1 MSDYVFKSF
10 EELNLS
16 AKSRSS
22 AAEDKEAKF
31 TALKFF
37 VIIGIILIVLEAIV
51 FFIVTPLF
59 LTNVK
64 IRWAGVENSTVYD
77 LTRLAGKSL
86 EKSYYNFDEDEVCSI
101 IASVPGVEDVQIVKS
116 FPDAVTI
123 NVIER
128 KAVAMTTITKDG
140 ETMAYNIDKN
150 GVIFPVAKNDSYN
163 KNTVLVSGIPVD
175 NVPEGM
181 RIPAKF
187 RPLLNQINK
196 IQEDGSNLLVLVSE
210 IHVVNKEFGNYELIL
225 YPDSCRTRILTD
237 RALNEDSLQYMMV
250 MISVIKDLGPN
261 IEEIDLRYG
270 SISYRT
276 RG

>member
-1 MSDYVFKSF
+1 MSDYVFRSF

-16 AKSRSS
+16 AKTRTS
-22 AAEDKEAKF
+22 AEDKESKF
-31 TALKFF
+31 TAIKFF
-37 VIIGIILIVLEAIV
+37 VIIGIILIILEAIV

-59 LTNVK
+59 STNVK

-86 EKSYYNFDEDEVCSI
+86 EKSYYNFNEDEVCSI
-101 IASVPGVEDVQIVKS
+101 LASVPGVEDVQIVKS
-116 FPDAVTI
+116 FPDTVTI

-140 ETMAYNIDKN
+140 ETTAYNIDKN
-150 GVIFPVAKNDSYN
+150 GVIFPVVKNDSYN

-187 RPLLNQINK
+187 RPLLSQISR